1 MKRLLWI
8 SLLFLPLL
16 LLASNGNG
24 GEVNHYLAQ
33 TGRENDFWPRVINF
47 TIFAVLLWY
56 LVASPIKDFFIGRS
70 ERIASQLKE
79 TEEKLQV
86 AKEEKKEAQ
95 ARLKESIKKADQI
108 IKDAKK
114 ETLILAK
121 KIAEANKQELEA
133 IQKQF
138 EEKIVFEERKATR
151 EVIDE
156 VLSENI
162 TIDDIVLDEAKVIHI
177 ISGKVA

>member
-8 SLLFLPLL
+8 SLLLLPLL

-70 ERIASQLKE
+70 ERIASQ
-79 TEEKLQV
+79 
-86 AKEEKKEAQ
+86 
-95 ARLKESIKKADQI
+95 
-108 IKDAKK
+108 
-114 ETLILAK
+114 
-121 KIAEANKQELEA
+121 
-133 IQKQF
+133 
-138 EEKIVFEERKATR
+138 
-151 EVIDE
+151 
-156 VLSENI
+156 
-162 TIDDIVLDEAKVIHI
+162 
-177 ISGKVA
+177 